1 MIHLRSLCW
10 IAAALALAGC
20 GSSPPVRYYTLGAV
34 ASPASLQADA
44 PSIVVGPI
52 GLPEAVDRLQIVRRI
67 DGTRSEPADGHRW
80 AGSLKAEMGRRL
92 AAALASARG
101 LARVVAVPQSSIA
114 RPDYTLPVDVL
125 RLDAD
130 GFERVTLDAVWTL
143 RRDGRDIASRRFTA
157 SETIGSASYEALAT
171 AHGRLIDALARE
183 IAQSVPAATPAR

>member
-1 MIHLRSLCW
+1 VIHLRSLCW
-10 IAAALALAGC
+10 IAAALALTGC

-34 ASPASLQADA
+34 AAPASVQADA

-92 AAALASARG
+92 AAALASERG

-114 RPDYTLPVDVL
+114 RPDYTLPIDVL

-157 SETIGSASYEALAT
+157 SETIGTASYEALAA
-171 AHGRLIDALARE
+171 AHGRLIDALARD
-183 IAQSVPAATPAR
+183 IAQSVPAVTSAR

>member
-1 MIHLRSLCW
+1 MHFRAVCW

-20 GSSPPVRYYTLGAV
+20 GSSPPVHYYTLGAV
-34 ASPASLQADA
+34 AAPASAQADA

-52 GLPEAVDRLQIVRRI
+52 GLPEAVDRLQIVRRT

-80 AGSLKAEMGRRL
+80 AGSLKSEVGRRL
-92 AAALASARG
+92 AAELARERG

-114 RPDYTLPVDVL
+114 RPDYTLPIDVL

>member
-1 MIHLRSLCW
+1 MHLRALCW

-20 GSSPPVRYYTLGAV
+20 GSSPPVRHYTLGAV
-34 ASPASLQADA
+34 AAPTAAQADA

-52 GLPEAVDRLQIVRRI
+52 GLPEAIDRLQIVRRI

-92 AAALASARG
+92 ATALASERG
-101 LARVVAVPQSSIA
+101 LARVVAVPQSSIV
-114 RPDYTLPVDVL
+114 RPDYTLPIDVL
-125 RLDAD
+125 RFDAE

-157 SETIGSASYEALAT
+157 SETIGTPSYEALAA
-171 AHGRLIDALARE
+171 AHGRLIDALARA